1 MKELSDKLNN
11 NQFSPN
17 AISHKDLNNLLIK
30 AKKEI
35 LSIKT
40 SENHEIIDNKEFNDL
55 IADWRETSKRL
66 LLILN
71 KKDQFSTKDRNPKS
85 LMAFGAMGAHINMA
99 LQALRATEFDG

>member
-55 IADWRETSKRL
+55 IAD
-66 LLILN
+66 
-71 KKDQFSTKDRNPKS
+71 
-85 LMAFGAMGAHINMA
+85 
-99 LQALRATEFDG
+99 